1 MYHLATFE
9 LFKALRISKGPTLP
23 EKELTAY
30 LLKEFNV
37 KKELSLVGLSDIPAE
52 LGKKETKKFLNFA
65 LDHVLLMNGGFP
77 KSRSLGLQ
85 YYHCQKL
92 LLLAEILNTL
102 VLRTAAIVVAET
114 LVSKSNKYYFLNL
127 SFQAY
132 RIIYSAKNQLGDFK
146 GVDLA
151 TKQFQ
156 LYLKYY
162 ELEKKIE
169 IEFNRLQRSVS
180 ASAATN
186 PQLITQADEIINQ
199 FEEYEGQLPSF
210 YFHYFFYYI
219 KYIKYS
225 YSKKHDEVFKLAVGA
240 LDYFE
245 SLPFHYT
252 PGKNLYSIIQI
263 IYLIQNRE
271 YDTASFLIN
280 KTKAYL
286 SPYSTTWYRV
296 IENELIL
303 YFHKGDFNTAVE
315 LYFRS
320 INKNAQVSNTNKLQ
334 DHWLLYEAYI
344 NLVLET
350 NSATYDG
357 RRKRFSIQKFIND
370 QPRFSKDKR
379 AMNIPILIAQMV
391 FFIVRK
397 QYNKAIDRIES
408 LDKYASRYLRNDET
422 FRSNCFIKMLIE
434 IPKNSFNRLR
444 VERAAEK
451 YFNRLLDSDIDL
463 IDQPFEIEI
472 IPYERLWA
480 MIMNH
485 LRPDHHYTPKVPRG
499 PILTDKV

>member
-9 LFKALRISKGPTLP
+9 LFKALRISKGPTSAEENLSVYMLH
-23 EKELTAY
+23 EY
-30 LLKEFNV
+30 NV
-37 KKELSLVGLSDIPAE
+37 TKTLDEVELSDIPE
-52 LGKKETKKFLNFA
+52 SVGKKETKEFLYFA
-65 LDHVLLMNGGFP
+65 LDHILLMNGGFP
-77 KSRSLGLQ
+77 KSRTLGLQ
-85 YYHCQKL
+85 YYDCHKL
-92 LLLAEILNTL
+92 LLLAELLNTL

-114 LVSKSNKYYFLNL
+114 LVSKSNKFYFLNL

-132 RIIYSAKNQLGDFK
+132 RIIYSTKNQMGDFK
-146 GVDLA
+146 GFESA
-151 TKQFQ
+151 FKQFK

-162 ELEKKIE
+162 EIEKSLE
-169 IEFNRLQRSVS
+169 IEYNQLVRVTTQSV
-180 ASAATN
+180 ATN
-186 PQLITQADEIINQ
+186 ALLVEKCDQIIK
-199 FEEYEGQLPSF
+199 EYHTYENSIPSF
-210 YFHYFFYYI
+210 YFHFYFFYI
-219 KYIKYS
+219 KYLKYT
-225 YSKKHDEVFKLAVGA
+225 HDKNHVKVLELAVRA
-240 LDYFE
+240 LKYFE
-245 SLPFHYT
+245 TLPFNYT
-252 PGKNLYSIIQI
+252 PGKNLYALIQVV
-263 IYLIQNRE
+263 YLIQHRE
-271 YDTASFLIN
+271 YETALTLID
-280 KTKAYL
+280 KTKRLL
-286 SPYSTTWYRV
+286 SPYSPAWYR
-296 IENELIL
+296 IAENELIL
-303 YFHKGDFNTAVE
+303 YFHKGDFNTAVKF
-315 LYFRS
+315 YFES
-320 INKNAQVSNTNKLQ
+320 INKKAQVSSTKKMQ
-334 DHWLLYEAYI
+334 DQWLLYEAYI
-344 NLVLET
+344 SLVLET
-350 NSATYDG
+350 DSASYDG